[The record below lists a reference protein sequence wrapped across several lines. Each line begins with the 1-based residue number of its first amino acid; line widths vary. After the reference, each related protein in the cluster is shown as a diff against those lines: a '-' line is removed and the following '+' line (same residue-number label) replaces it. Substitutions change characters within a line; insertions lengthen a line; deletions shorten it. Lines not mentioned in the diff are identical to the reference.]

1 MRKAGIASLPF
12 TRSSGTQYATNN
24 PMIDGACNGHKE
36 ELGHRKQRRTLLL
49 RCMPKAKSDSIF
61 LMKMGC

>member
-1 MRKAGIASLPF
+1 
-12 TRSSGTQYATNN
+12 
-24 PMIDGACNGHKE
+24 MIDDACNIHS
-36 ELGHRKQRRTLLL
+36 ELEPRKQRRTLLL